1 MILLGKAKSFF
12 QRIRRRS
19 ISVSKHKTNHEF
31 PVEGE
36 DGKLSSEPANVSQI
50 GDRPSDTKTAD
61 SIDIATSRGFVEE
74 GIFIPEFEVETS
86 AEQYFNDNHGEQARG
101 AFHEVDFIRWDHQ
114 ETDWSLGETELLP
127 PANPTD
133 KISDPVEINF
143 AKDLWKY
150 ALLIMSF
157 RQNGEIT
164 TRELIESL
172 PNFVRLKDEH
182 MVTNESRKDS
192 KFSQIVRNLKSH
204 KTSKSN
210 FIYQGYAQ
218 DIRGGFKITDK
229 GMEFVSSYFK
239 E

>member
-1 MILLGKAKSFF
+1 MILLGKAKSLF
-12 QRIRRRS
+12 QWIRRRS
-19 ISVSKHKTNHEF
+19 ISISKHKTDHHF
-31 PVEGE
+31 SVEG
-36 DGKLSSEPANVSQI
+36 DHRKLSSVLANVAQI

-61 SIDIATSRGFVEE
+61 SIESGTLRGFVEE

-86 AEQYFNDNHGEQARG
+86 AEQYFNDSHVEQARG
-101 AFHEVDFIRWDHQ
+101 TFHEVDFIRWDHQ
-114 ETDWSLGETELLP
+114 ETDWSLGKTEFLP
-127 PANPTD
+127 PTNPTD
-133 KISDPVEINF
+133 KISDPVEINLG
-143 AKDLWKY
+143 KDLWKY
-150 ALLIMSF
+150 ALLIMSSH
-157 RQNGEIT
+157 QNGEIA

-172 PNFVRLKDEH
+172 PNFVVLKDEH
-182 MVTNESRKDS
+182 LSTNESRKDS

-229 GMEFVSSYFK
+229 GMEFVLSYFK